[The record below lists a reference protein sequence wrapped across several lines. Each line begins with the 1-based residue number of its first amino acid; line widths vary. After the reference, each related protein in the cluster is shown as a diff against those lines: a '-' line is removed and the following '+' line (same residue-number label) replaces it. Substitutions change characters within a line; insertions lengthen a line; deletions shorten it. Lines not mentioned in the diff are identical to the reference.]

1 MPSFKPFSSVTGRNS
16 YSLFDIRL
24 DSDFIV
30 FRGTEHE
37 STGQLL
43 KGVLVLCLQSSL
55 RMEDVRLRL
64 IGTLRHSWADPR
76 GSAPGVS
83 GQKVDKSTTILEH
96 RWSPFVGTHGK
107 SMTLPAGNYE
117 WPFEFMLPGDTAE
130 SVEGIPEASITY
142 RIKAT
147 VGRGKLAYDLHAYKH
162 LRIIRTLEPGALEFL
177 HAMSVE
183 NIWPNKVDY
192 SIVIPQKAVVFGG
205 TVAMEMRFTPLLK
218 ALELGDITARLM
230 EVRECCV
237 QGPSGLN
244 IREHRTER
252 EVAMWKFEV
261 TREEHWQD
269 MIEDTGQE
277 GWAMTK
283 RLDLPKR
290 LRQCIQDLNHHGI
303 KVRHKI
309 KLTVALC
316 NPDGHI
322 SELRATLP
330 ISIFISPN
338 MPLDEQGNLVDQSP
352 STPTEQ
358 IQGTLAPPGYGE
370 HVLDQLYEDVDM
382 SGFQTPGIQS
392 GINSP
397 FYAQSRSGSS
407 DNLAASLTHS
417 RPVAPA
423 ALSSR
428 LADVSLDPSQR
439 NTSYTSIG
447 SASGFSA
454 SGFASP
460 TSAPH
465 GVAPRSEPA
474 SSGALTRSNSAGDD
488 SSRNSAEHIDLD
500 PSEFF
505 ELNKV
510 PSYQTAVRT
519 PARSRAPSGNVPL
532 PDYQTALSA
541 PRTPP
546 ATDIVPDPLTTI
558 SEDQTG
564 EDHMHQV
571 HHVSRPTSLMAGR
584 AYTDDPAHHRRIP
597 VVQGRD
603 QVF

>member
-1 MPSFKPFSSVTGRNS
+1 MPSFIKPFSSVTGRNS

-30 FRGTEHE
+30 FRGNEHE
-37 STGQLL
+37 SSGQLL

-64 IGTLRHSWADPR
+64 MGTLRHSWSDPR

-83 GQKVDKSTTILEH
+83 GQKVDKTTTILEH
-96 RWSPFVGTHGK
+96 RWAPFVGTHGK

-117 WPFEFMLPGDTAE
+117 WPFEFMLPGETAE
-130 SVEGIPEASITY
+130 SVEGISEASITY
-142 RIKAT
+142 RLKAT

-205 TVAMEMRFTPLLK
+205 SIAMEMRFTPLLK

-230 EVRECCV
+230 EVRECCI
-237 QGPSGLN
+237 QGASGLS

-252 EVAMWKFEV
+252 EVQMWKFEV

-277 GWAMTK
+277 GWALTK

-330 ISIFISPN
+330 VSIFISPN

-352 STPTEQ
+352 SAPSEQ
-358 IQGTLAPPGYGE
+358 TLGTIAPPGYGE
-370 HVLDQLYEDVDM
+370 HVLDQLYEDVEVH
-382 SGFQTPGIQS
+382 GFQTPGIQS
-392 GINSP
+392 GVNSP
-397 FYAQSRSGSS
+397 FYAQSRSGSTE
-407 DNLAASLTHS
+407 NLAAALTHS

-428 LADVSLDPSQR
+428 LADVSLDPSRR
-439 NTSYTSIG
+439 NTSYTSIN
-447 SASGFSA
+447 SASGFT
-454 SGFASP
+454 SP
-460 TSAPH
+460 VAAPL
-465 GVAPRSEPA
+465 GAAPRSEPP
-474 SSGALTRSNSAGDD
+474 SSGVLTRSNSAGDD

-500 PSEFF
+500 PNEFT
-505 ELNKV
+505 ELSKV

-519 PARSRAPSGNVPL
+519 PARTISQGGNAQV

-546 ATDIVPDPLTTI
+546 AGDILPDPLGTI
-558 SEDQTG
+558 SEDQT
-564 EDHMHQV
+564 ENHVHQV
-571 HHVSRPTSLMAGR
+571 HHVSRPSSLMAGR
-584 AYTDDPAHHRRIP
+584 AYTDDPSIHRRL
-597 VVQGRD
+597 QLARD
-603 QVF
+603 QVY